1 MRRCASAKKC
11 TFIFMCRGGSYQHK
25 KKIGAQ
31 KKHSGAHP
39 DALFQQKLTE
49 SAKKSLSLLPKL
61 TYHFL

>member
-11 TFIFMCRGGSYQHK
+11 TFIFCVAEVRNSTK
-25 KKIGAQ
+25 KDWSA

-61 TYHFL
+61 TYHYL